1 MTSIGKNIQMQKE
14 IWSGLKTILRHHG
27 VMSYVADEKNE
38 TLFSGSHTAQP
49 SLIRRCCLL
58 AWCSTCFLEYV
69 LFWRWECPHID
80 LALRPKL
87 VLKKSWAKNCPI

>member
-58 AWCSTCFLEYV
+58 AWCSFHLFPGICVVLEV
-69 LFWRWECPHID
+69 GVSTH
-80 LALRPKL
+80 
-87 VLKKSWAKNCPI
+87 